1 MKPLIAPLVLLLF
14 TSLSAF
20 SQSATPEGATERD
33 RFADE
38 VRAIFERE
46 DFAELERLA
55 DELRSTKARFPE
67 GLWKL
72 SRFYAGLSPGSYTDE
87 QWNDRVARLERWR
100 AQFPQSITEPVVRA
114 ESWITYGWTARGSG
128 YASTVTEKASQ
139 LLQQRLAEARTIL
152 ESAAKLPRRCP
163 QWFVAMQVVARG
175 AEWDRAQAQRLFEE
189 AVAAEPG
196 YHAYYFNHAYYLTPK
211 WFGQPGDWERFAEN
225 VTKGPAKSEGM
236 SMYARIAWSREA
248 DYENLFTDT
257 KIEWSKMKQ
266 GFEDMMKANPDSSWN
281 LNNFCR
287 FAVMA
292 GDRETARA
300 LFQRIGDNIDPVA
313 WKVAGRAELAKSWAE
328 SAAPLPSE
336 RTKYSIRDTRA
347 HSVAF
352 SRDGKLVATG
362 YSNGDVVILD
372 GRNGRLV
379 RRIPA
384 AREMVRTVAFSPDG
398 KLLAAGIG
406 DEFGAKPGLLGIWDT
421 TNWKERKSF
430 RPEKG
435 PVTAIAFAP
444 DGRTL
449 IAVGGPYNKGAEVQK
464 ISLFNF
470 GVTHIAEM
478 ENHKHHLDAIAIS
491 PDNASLVVNCTHP
504 SIVPWDLK
512 TSKFTLTDDGLP
524 TRGFACAIAFS
535 PNGKQLAVGCAPSWK
550 QREKP
555 GALMFFDT
563 STWQEQ
569 KPEITATMGG
579 IFAIAYS
586 PDGRLIA
593 AGSSDHSIRIWDAET
608 KEQVGTLA
616 GHNDR
621 VSGLAFSPDG
631 RTLASCGFDGDV
643 KFWDTPRR
651 ASN

>member
-1 MKPLIAPLVLLLF
+1 MKPIIAPLALLF

-20 SQSATPEGATERD
+20 SQSAVPEGPTERN
-33 RFADE
+33 RFANE
-38 VRAIFERE
+38 VRAIFQHE

-55 DELRSTKARFPE
+55 DELRTTKARFPE

-72 SRFYAGLSPGSYTDE
+72 SRFYAGLSSPGYADD
-87 QWNDRVARLERWR
+87 QWKGHLERLDRWR
-100 AQFPQSITEPVVRA
+100 AQFPESITEPVVRA
-114 ESWITYGWTARGSG
+114 ESWTSYGWAARGSG
-128 YASTVTEKASQ
+128 YASTVTEEAAK
-139 LLQQRLAEARTIL
+139 LLADRLADARRIL
-152 ESAAKLPRRCP
+152 ESAAKLPQRCLH
-163 QWFVAMQVVARG
+163 WFAAMQAVALG
-175 AEWDRAQAQRLFEE
+175 EEWDRKKAQRLFEE

-196 YHAYYFNHAYYLTPK
+196 YHDYYFNHAIYLTPR
-211 WFGQPGDWERFAEN
+211 WFGESGDWERFAEN
-225 VTKGPAKSEGM
+225 AAKGPAKSEGM
-236 SMYARIAWSREA
+236 TMYARIAWAREG
-248 DYENLFTDT
+248 DYDNLFTDT

-266 GFEDMMKANPDSSWN
+266 GFEDMMKANPDSIWN

-300 LFQRIGDNIDPVA
+300 LFQRIGDNIDPTA
-313 WKVAGRAELAKSWAE
+313 WKVAGRAELAKTWAG
-328 SAAPLPSE
+328 STTSPPSE

-347 HSVAF
+347 HTVAF
-352 SRDGKLVATG
+352 SRDGKLLAAG
-362 YSNGDVVILD
+362 FSNGDVVILD

-384 AREMVRTVAFSPDG
+384 AREMVRTIAFSPDG

-406 DEFGAKPGLLGIWDT
+406 DEFGAKPGLLRIWDT
-421 TNWKERKSF
+421 TNWKERKSI

-435 PVTAIAFAP
+435 PIMAIAFAP
-444 DGRTL
+444 DGRNL
-449 IAVGGPYNKGAEVQK
+449 IAVGGPYNKAAEVQR

-470 GVTHIAEM
+470 AVTHIPEM
-478 ENHKHHLDAIAIS
+478 ENHKHHLDAVAIS
-491 PDNASLVVNCTHP
+491 PHNDSLVVNCTHP
-504 SIVPWDLK
+504 SIVPWDLSA
-512 TSKFTLTDDGLP
+512 SKFALTDDGSP

-535 PNGKQLAVGCAPSWK
+535 PNGKQLAVGCAPSWT

-555 GALMFFDT
+555 GAVMLFDT

-569 KPEITATMGG
+569 KPEITTTMGG

-593 AGSSDHSIRIWDAET
+593 AGGSDHSIRIWDAET
-608 KEQVGTLA
+608 KEEVGTLA

-631 RTLASCGFDGDV
+631 RTLASCGFDGEV
-643 KFWDTPRR
+643 KFWDTPRP